1 MARGQT
7 TFYANLGITPR
18 ERKEGAKQCFDLTLC
33 TFING
38 HPHVVVTA
46 DELAW
51 IGQAMIQ
58 MAGENPAA
66 AAPAKPKMKT
76 VTVTV
81 SLDDD
86 DDGLDMV

>member
-18 ERKEGAKQCFDLTLC
+18 PPRVPGAKATFDLTLC
-33 TFING
+33 TYING

-51 IGQAMIQ
+51 IGQTMIQ
-58 MAGENPAA
+58 LAGKK
-66 AAPAKPKMKT
+66 APVEA
-76 VTVTV
+76 
-81 SLDDD
+81 DDD
-86 DDGLDMV
+86 DDGMDLI

>member
-18 ERKEGAKQCFDLTLC
+18 PPRVPGAKATFDLTLC
-33 TFING
+33 TYVKD

-58 MAGENPAA
+58 LARTKT
-66 AAPAKPKMKT
+66 AP
-76 VTVTV
+76 VE
-81 SLDDD
+81 DD
-86 DDGLDMV
+86 DDGMDLV

>member
-1 MARGQT
+1 MAGRQT

-18 ERKEGAKQCFDLTLC
+18 DPKPGAKQCFDLTLC
-33 TFING
+33 TFVKG

-58 MAGENPAA
+58 MAGTKI
-66 AAPAKPKMKT
+66 APAISPEEEDE
-76 VTVTV
+76 
-81 SLDDD
+81 LDS
-86 DDGLDMV
+86 MV